1 MKTYARQSKSSGK
14 SSSRFARSHAV
25 NAEST
30 DASSTNQ
37 ENLEQTADSGK
48 QTTPQ
53 KTWGSMTGN
62 VGRSSTTQTSRP
74 SRGMV
79 LQPKLTIGESG
90 DAYEQEADRVA
101 KQVVRQMHQPN
112 SQSRS
117 SAGKTGVSDKGIQR
131 KADAQGTH
139 LGEQPGMKPLQ
150 MRPHLQLQ
158 PSGKGRK
165 ASPELETS
173 INRAKHEG
181 QPLPKGLQQSMG
193 QAIGADF
200 SNVTVHTGNKSD
212 TLNRS
217 LSSRAFTTGGHVF
230 FKRGEYNPSSQKGQ
244 ELLAHE
250 LTHVVQQTGVSDTN
264 ASQTVVQRNGN
275 GNDSDKEDEIKQ
287 EEKKYKRI
295 VPLHRDAYPTKHGA
309 GRRVYPKEEK
319 VFKNRFEGKNG
330 IKLDGLGFNPAKYPH
345 LTDSLIDKYEKE
357 VLEKNSNGSESL
369 SREVMEGGPGPSK
382 GYKFSPE
389 ESDSIYSLHI
399 CHGDKVVTLTP
410 RMPTPGGA
418 HFREAQRILK
428 GTGNGYKFG
437 EHDVIHSGTHYP
449 GTPAGGSHLHF
460 ISAQEKINLNV
471 VDQLITKLQETEL
484 IGERKKT
491 LKIKR
496 GTYKP
501 SLGMVKTP
509 ASEDADLVALD
520 VRRALGTPGYKKE
533 IERRKKRY
541 EEYLESLDKDEWGGM
556 DKMELPDRPEIIKDK
571 KLREEKYGA
580 VFAQMPSN

>member
-1 MKTYARQSKSSGK
+1 
-14 SSSRFARSHAV
+14 
-25 NAEST
+25 
-30 DASSTNQ
+30 
-37 ENLEQTADSGK
+37 
-48 QTTPQ
+48 
-53 KTWGSMTGN
+53 
-62 VGRSSTTQTSRP
+62 
-74 SRGMV
+74 MV

-173 INRAKHEG
+173 INRAKREG

-250 LTHVVQQTGVSDTN
+250 LTHVVQQTGVSNTS

-275 GNDSDKEDEIKQ
+275 ENDSDKEDETKQ

-295 VPLHRDAYPTKHGA
+295 VPLHEDAYASKHK
-309 GRRVYPKEEK
+309 RLMFKKREK
-319 VFKNRFEGKNG
+319 LFPARFKAKNG
-330 IKLDGLGFNPAKYPH
+330 SVLDGLGFNPDDYPH
-345 LTDSLIDKYEKE
+345 LTKNHIDNYEQE
-357 VLEKNSNGSESL
+357 VMENPKSGVSL
-369 SREVMEGGPGPSK
+369 SRTVMEGPVSK
-382 GYKFSPE
+382 GYKFDSS
-389 ESDSIYSLHI
+389 ESDSIYSIHTCPGNHI
-399 CHGDKVVTLTP
+399 ITLTP
-410 RMPTPGGA
+410 RGNNIPAPSD
-418 HFREAQRILK
+418 FREVQEIL
-428 GTGNGYKFG
+428 GNTGVGKMFG
-437 EHDVIHSGTHYP
+437 EHDVIHSATHYP
-449 GTPAGGSHLHF
+449 GTPPGGIHKHY
-460 ISAQEKINLNV
+460 ISRKTIKPKV
-471 VDQLITKLQETEL
+471 IDDVITALVKKEL
-484 IGERKKT
+484 IGERKK
-491 LKIKR
+491 
-496 GTYKP
+496 
-501 SLGMVKTP
+501 SLGKTWRP
-509 ASEDADLVALD
+509 KINKLKLPDNSADESANEVALK
-520 VRRALGTPGYKKE
+520 VRKAFNTPGY
-533 IERRKKRY
+533 
-541 EEYLESLDKDEWGGM
+541 
-556 DKMELPDRPEIIKDK
+556 
-571 KLREEKYGA
+571 REEMEYRRHLEYMRQKTRNDPYGGLTTS
-580 VFAQMPSN
+580 VPEN